1 MDEEVKNP
9 TGGEEQVEPYSG
21 GQEGAVDSLDNP
33 VDDGQGEV
41 VDPQETEEAAA
52 REHESSAQ
60 SREDNAAARAARIR
74 AAQETEGRLRKQ
86 YDEDVAG
93 LGVVNPYTGKPIR
106 SFQEFKE
113 YGVQFQRER
122 LEAEAQRQGR
132 PVDELVEEQENRAYV
147 ARKRQE
153 EQEQKE
159 AMKQLRERQE
169 FMVADV
175 AAFVEKYPDVDVAK
189 LEQNPKFRKFAGKRL
204 YREPLAE
211 LYGDFVELVSDTERA
226 AVEKAAG
233 KRDRSTGSGQGGGG
247 TVLSPE
253 QERELAEWNRS
264 NPNMKMTAKEFLGM

>member
-1 MDEEVKNP
+1 MEEEVKNP
-9 TGGEEQVEPYSG
+9 TGGEEQVELHSG
-21 GQEGAVDSLDNP
+21 GQEGAVDLLDNP

-41 VDPQETEEAAA
+41 VDPQENAEAPQQ
-52 REHESSAQ
+52 ENVAQ

-113 YGVQFQRER
+113 YGAQFQRER
-122 LEAEAQRQGR
+122 LKAEAERQGR

-153 EQEQKE
+153 EREQKE
-159 AMKQLRERQE
+159 AMKQLRERQD
-169 FMVADV
+169 FMIADV
-175 AAFVEKYPDVDVAK
+175 AAFVEKYPDVDVAE

-204 YREPLAE
+204 YQEPLAE
-211 LYGDFVELVSDTERA
+211 LYKDFVELVSDTERA
-226 AVEKAAG
+226 AAEKAAG

-247 TVLSPE
+247 AVLSPE